1 MLSSLIWIVPQA
13 AGAADIIQQWS
24 SVPPPS
30 PPPLQSVTVDPKTTA
45 LLVLDFEK
53 QTCSPKPRC
62 IASLPAVAKLIKE
75 ARDSHTT
82 IIWSGVVNS
91 TTADVLPQV
100 APQAGD
106 PFVISHADKF
116 IGTNLEQMLKD
127 KGIKTVIVTGTTAQ
141 GAVLHTASHAAF
153 LDYNVIVPVDGM
165 SAEALYPEQ
174 YTAWHMINAPLGGKA
189 KLTRIDMLTF

>member
-1 MLSSLIWIVPQA
+1 MASADDVVQDWSAVPTPTAPPVQA
-13 AGAADIIQQWS
+13 
-24 SVPPPS
+24 
-30 PPPLQSVTVDPKTTA
+30 VTVDPKTTA
-45 LLVLDFEK
+45 LLVLDFVK
-53 QTCSPKPRC
+53 QTCSSKPRC

-82 IIWSGVVNS
+82 VIYSGVGNS

-100 APQAGD
+100 APQAGE

-116 IGTNLEQMLKD
+116 IGTNLEQLLKD

-141 GAVLHTASHAAF
+141 GAVLYTASHAAF

-174 YTAWHMINAPLGGKA
+174 YTAWDMLNAPLGGKA
-189 KLTRIDMLTF
+189 KLTRISMIAF